1 MFGKTPPPPASC
13 SSPAVGSNRALRAAA
28 LQAGLR
34 VSCRDDSTAGSP
46 TNAGFLPE
54 DGAWPRA
61 EAMGTGRFFSQR
73 LARCGAGRCGVSGAQ
88 EGGLVISPC
97 SQAQISP
104 GCSLGFPGAWEGS
117 CDCSRRPTPLDLVF
131 RAPHSG
137 GRSQQ
142 YPYAPSGSLCI
153 SLYGQGLPPPGSLPD
168 CSSQKSLSV
177 PSSTLT
183 RYAHSF
189 IQDGACLP
197 TEEAAAWAMVPV
209 HGACQSEQDRRH

>member
-131 RAPHSG
+131 RAPTVVG
-137 GRSQQ
+137 D
-142 YPYAPSGSLCI
+142 PSNIPMLP
-153 SLYGQGLPPPGSLPD
+153 LGLSASAFMG
-168 CSSQKSLSV
+168 K
-177 PSSTLT
+177 
-183 RYAHSF
+183 
-189 IQDGACLP
+189 ACLLQVAFLIAP
-197 TEEAAAWAMVPV
+197 A
-209 HGACQSEQDRRH
+209 RRVFLSPAPP